1 MTPLPFSSRASAG
14 ALLAKKLNFYK
25 NSEDT
30 LVLALVRGGVV
41 VGSVL
46 SKDLCLPL
54 FPYIVRKIGHPE
66 HREFAVGAIAEGGAT
81 FMDDKAMQMHSVNWD
96 AVEDVIEEEE
106 QELHRRKEVY
116 LIQARPDLEGKTV
129 ILTDDGAATGSTIYA
144 AMDDLR
150 NANVKKLIIALPV
163 CPADTGLRLKE
174 KSDEAYILAMPEDF
188 YAVGQFYS
196 EFQEVGDN
204 EVIEILKSSGSS

>member
-1 MTPLPFSSRASAG
+1 M
-14 ALLAKKLNFYK
+14 
-25 NSEDT
+25 
-30 LVLALVRGGVV
+30 LALVRGGVV

-46 SKDLCLPL
+46 SKDLNLPL

-81 FMDDKAMQMHSVNWD
+81 FMDDKAMQMHSVDWD

-106 QELHRRKEVY
+106 QELHRRKEAY

-150 NANVKKLIIALPV
+150 NAKVKKLIVALPV
-163 CPADTGLRLKE
+163 CPTDTGLRLKE
-174 KSDEAYILAMPEDF
+174 KSDEAYILAEPEDF
-188 YAVGQFYS
+188 YAVGQFYR
-196 EFQEVGDN
+196 EFTEVGDE
-204 EVIEILKSSGSS
+204 EVLKILRS

>member
-1 MTPLPFSSRASAG
+1 MNTLPFDSRASAG
-14 ALLAKKLNFYK
+14 ALLAKKLYSYK

-46 SKDLCLPL
+46 SKDLNLPL

-81 FMDDKAMQMHSVNWD
+81 FMDDKAMQMHSVDWD

-106 QELHRRKEVY
+106 QELHRRKEAY

-150 NANVKKLIIALPV
+150 NAKVKKLIVALPV
-163 CPADTGLRLKE
+163 CPTDTGLRLKE
-174 KSDEAYILAMPEDF
+174 KSDEAYILAEPEDF
-188 YAVGQFYS
+188 YAVGQFYR
-196 EFQEVGDN
+196 EFTEVGDE
-204 EVIEILKSSGSS
+204 EVLKILRS

>member
-1 MTPLPFSSRASAG
+1 MNTLPFDSRASAG
-14 ALLAKKLNFYK
+14 ALLAKKLYSYK

-46 SKDLCLPL
+46 SKDLNLPL

-81 FMDDKAMQMHSVNWD
+81 FMDDKAMQMHSVDWD

-106 QELHRRKEVY
+106 QELHRRKEAY
-116 LIQARPDLEGKTV
+116 LIQASPDLEGKTV

-150 NANVKKLIIALPV
+150 NAKVKKLIVALPV
-163 CPADTGLRLKE
+163 CPTDTGLRLKE
-174 KSDEAYILAMPEDF
+174 KSDEAYILAEPEDF
-188 YAVGQFYS
+188 YAVGQFYR
-196 EFQEVGDN
+196 EFTEVGDE
-204 EVIEILKSSGSS
+204 EVLKILRS

>member
-1 MTPLPFSSRASAG
+1 VNTLPFDSRASAG
-14 ALLAKKLNFYK
+14 ALLAKKLYSYK

-46 SKDLCLPL
+46 SKDLNLPL

-81 FMDDKAMQMHSVNWD
+81 FMDDKAMQMHSVDWD

-106 QELHRRKEVY
+106 QELHRRKEAY

-150 NANVKKLIIALPV
+150 NAKVKKLIVALPV
-163 CPADTGLRLKE
+163 CPTDTGLRLKE
-174 KSDEAYILAMPEDF
+174 KSDEAYILAEPEDF
-188 YAVGQFYS
+188 YAVGQFYR
-196 EFQEVGDN
+196 EFTEVGDE
-204 EVIEILKSSGSS
+204 EVLKILRS